1 MGKAGKW
8 LKKFLSGKKF
18 HKEHSQIANPISPI
32 SSENPTTPIS
42 TPKDKKRWSFRR
54 GSPTKEV
61 NPPELNVSTAVTP
74 PATTTFDMEKEQD
87 KHTMA
92 LAAATAV
99 AVAAAQAAAAV
110 IRLTAASNGKA
121 TAIEEAAAVKIQ
133 SVFRSYLAR
142 KALYALKGL
151 VKLQAMVRGHLVRKR
166 ATDTLRCMQALV
178 TAQDRARTQRIKM
191 AEDSKP
197 TAQQWHSA
205 HRKSFQETRLRQP
218 HQEIDREMEE
228 NIKIV
233 EMDLGGSIKN
243 RNSYIHYAY
252 SNQESCRL
260 SPTPSAMA
268 DISPR
273 TFGGHYD
280 DYAFG
285 TAQNSPQCF
294 SARAKTDLNR
304 LPFEFPRS
312 EYGESLSYE
321 YQLFPN
327 YMANT
332 ESSKAKVRSQ
342 SAPKARP
349 ESLERQPS
357 RRRVSVEGRNIP
369 RAVKMQRSSS
379 HLGAATHGT
388 SYPPWPIKLDRS
400 TVSLKDSECG
410 STCSIITNSNYC
422 RSMAA
427 QEGYGNRY

>member
-1 MGKAGKW
+1 
-8 LKKFLSGKKF
+8 
-18 HKEHSQIANPISPI
+18 
-32 SSENPTTPIS
+32 
-42 TPKDKKRWSFRR
+42 
-54 GSPTKEV
+54 
-61 NPPELNVSTAVTP
+61 
-74 PATTTFDMEKEQD
+74 
-87 KHTMA
+87 
-92 LAAATAV
+92 
-99 AVAAAQAAAAV
+99 
-110 IRLTAASNGKA
+110 
-121 TAIEEAAAVKIQ
+121 
-133 SVFRSYLAR
+133 
-142 KALYALKGL
+142 
-151 VKLQAMVRGHLVRKR
+151 
-166 ATDTLRCMQALV
+166 
-178 TAQDRARTQRIKM
+178 
-191 AEDSKP
+191 
-197 TAQQWHSA
+197 
-205 HRKSFQETRLRQP
+205 
-218 HQEIDREMEE
+218 MEE

-243 RNSYIHYAY
+243 RNSYSHYAY
-252 SNQESCRL
+252 SNQESYRL
-260 SPTPSAMA
+260 SPTPSAMV

-273 TFGGHYD
+273 TFSGHYD
-280 DYAFG
+280 DYAVG

-379 HLGAATHGT
+379 HLGSATHGT
-388 SYPPWPIKLDRS
+388 GYPPWPIKLDRS

-410 STCSIITNSNYC
+410 STCSIVTNSNYC

-427 QEGYGNRY
+427 QEVSMNKLQWKKRMNFLDHILKEMLFLVFLFCRVMETDTNKEDAETKRSYLSNF